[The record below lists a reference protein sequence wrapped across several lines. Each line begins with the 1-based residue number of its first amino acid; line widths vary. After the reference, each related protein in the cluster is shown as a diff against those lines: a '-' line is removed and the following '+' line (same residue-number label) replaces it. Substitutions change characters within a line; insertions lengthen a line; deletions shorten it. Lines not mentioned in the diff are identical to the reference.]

1 LFQLNHQNNLSM
13 SKYKFILCINFILFI
28 RILSAQDTL
37 RPVSREHRDS
47 IKRGM
52 NMDAIYNRPFLR
64 NKSFPVA
71 IGGYIETN
79 TEYASTNGV
88 DDGFHFQF
96 RRMTMFMSSTI
107 ASRIKFLSEIEYE
120 NGTQEIS
127 LETALMDLEF
137 TPGLN
142 LRGGILLNPIG
153 GFNQNHDGPRWE
165 FVDRPLVST
174 EIIPSTLSS
183 TGMGFYG
190 KFYSRQWILG
200 YEAYV
205 TNGLSDALILNEEDR
220 TSFHEAKENPN
231 KFFRSNSGLPMIN
244 GKLALR
250 HRALGEI
257 GISMLTGVYN
267 QWKTAGT
274 VVDSKRS
281 ATLAAIDFNTSLW
294 NGKINITGEWV
305 KGFVQLPD
313 NYIQRYGS
321 QQTGFFCDVVASVF
335 QGQIFGWP
343 QARIMTGLRLDFADY
358 NQDSEKGTDR
368 KLFDDVWGITPAL
381 SFRPSGST
389 VLRLNY
395 KYLRTRDILG
405 NTPSKTGVIQ
415 LGLSSYF

>member
-1 LFQLNHQNNLSM
+1 MLKFKLIFSIFIVLSV
-13 SKYKFILCINFILFI
+13 SILC
-28 RILSAQDTL
+28 AQDTL
-37 RPVSREHRDS
+37 RQAMQTQRDS
-47 IKRGM
+47 ARRGM

-79 TEYASTNGV
+79 TEYASTNGI

-107 ASRIKFLSEIEYE
+107 ASHIKFLSEIEYE

-137 TPGLN
+137 MPGLN

-200 YEAYV
+200 YEAYL
-205 TNGLSDALILNEEDR
+205 TNGFSDALILNEDDR
-220 TSFHEAKENPN
+220 TSFHEAKENAN

-257 GISMLTGVYN
+257 GLSMLTGVYN
-267 QWKTAGT
+267 QWKTGGT
-274 VVDSKRS
+274 VVDDQRS
-281 ATLAAIDFNTSLW
+281 ATLAAIDFNTSFW
-294 NGKINITGEWV
+294 NGKINLTGEWV
-305 KGFVQLPD
+305 KGFVQLPQ

-321 QQTGFFCDVVASVF
+321 RQTGFYCDVVATVF
-335 QGQIFGWP
+335 QGRILGWP
-343 QARIMTGLRLDFADY
+343 QARILTGVRCDFVDY
-358 NQDSEKGTDR
+358 NQDTERGTDR
-368 KLFDDVWGITPAL
+368 KLFDDAWGITPAV

-395 KYLRTRDILG
+395 KYLRARDILG
-405 NTPSKTGVIQ
+405 NTPSKTGIIQ
-415 LGLSSYF
+415 LGFSSYF